1 MCLHMLFKKKKKN
14 LGNIFVL
21 CAWCVVVV
29 VVAWW
34 WGGGVYVVWLEEA
47 TGEER
52 WRVEELLTAFL
63 ENCNL
68 SSSLTANVQGSKL

>member
-1 MCLHMLFKKKKKN
+1 MR
-14 LGNIFVL
+14 GG
-21 CAWCVVVV
+21 VV
-29 VVAWW
+29 
-34 WGGGVYVVWLEEA
+34 GGVCVYVVWLEEA
-47 TGEER
+47 TGEDR